1 MATQDQINQ
10 VRRLSDYFDAD
21 PYDDTNLST
30 MIDTDGVYRVV
41 ARMWD
46 EKAAALSKLVD
57 VSESGSSRQ
66 LGDSYKNALS
76 MGKHFRELGES
87 SEAPVD
93 TTRFAR
99 TRAAVREG

>member
-1 MATQDQINQ
+1 MDLL
-10 VRRLSDYFDAD
+10 RRLTDYFAAD
-21 PYDDTNLST
+21 PYADPDLST
-30 MIDTDGVYRVV
+30 MIDTNGLHMTA
-41 ARMWD
+41 ARLWD

-76 MGKHFRELGES
+76 MGEHFRKLAIS